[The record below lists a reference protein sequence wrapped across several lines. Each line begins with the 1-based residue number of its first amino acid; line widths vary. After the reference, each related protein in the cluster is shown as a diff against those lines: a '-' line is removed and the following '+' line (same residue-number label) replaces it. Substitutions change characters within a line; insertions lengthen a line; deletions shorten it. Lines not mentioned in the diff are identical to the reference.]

1 MSATADISSS
11 SSTHDKDLVQL
22 AGYHAYKYYD
32 VGHVEIVNGKYYEV
46 IDTEY
51 DTLTGLDAMAVKN
64 IETDELSVVYVGS
77 DQLTGD
83 WLKTNTQLPSYVEP
97 AQMIAAKEYFKDVID
112 RFGEVSSVTGNS
124 LAGANANAVGIAN
137 PNVKVVT
144 LNPAMLP
151 GGMIDSTK
159 KYSNI
164 TNYYSK
170 YDVLTTSQDSLKYS
184 DRIPGNVFAIN
195 NGVSMFS
202 EIIGN
207 HKGYPEAKI
216 DGEYK
221 IEIGKKGEPG
231 HGYIYVGADDH
242 IVTSIWTGAPLYGG
256 QATQI
261 QINEES
267 LHQLAEGIKSEVK
280 GRMGIAAGY
289 VENSISIVQDESA
302 EFNRRITQLQEMFQM
317 LFEDLA
323 GDPIFKGITTTGYI
337 IKSYIDRLI
346 ELLNTA
352 EEKCRFLN
360 SILNSKPAEIIEHIT
375 STNISVE
382 SIFAPAKAFLTNLRH
397 DVNELASGAQ
407 NIIRNEIPEIFKS
420 KKHDFVDAIVG
431 ELDAHY
437 TIIQD
442 NKVTVDSQLTMYGEQ
457 IRTIAELF
465 ASVDQN
471 SASYLDRKSNS
482 IEILKSSQQRV
493 KVSLKDS
500 PYLVNRMKLKEL
512 HVDIVHAI
520 LKNKSTVV
528 LMPIIV
534 VIRSTL
540 RAIEGLLE
548 SAILTIKAATNIA
561 IYGNPVSL
569 FWSIFSD
576 YDERVR
582 AAAKEAR
589 QPIEE
594 MEDVIEG
601 LRIAMDRLMMG
612 LPDMLSNFK
621 SYIDTAIFM
630 PSKYS
635 TIRLYNIASSSIFDE
650 MDLLFNDITH
660 QLGREK
666 GKAIDAALEIS
677 ESVLTNIRMLKEQID
692 RGTI

>member
-1 MSATADISSS
+1 MSATTDNSSVPN
-11 SSTHDKDLVQL
+11 THDKDLVQL

-46 IDTEY
+46 IDAEY
-51 DTLTGLDAMAVKN
+51 DTLTGLDAMALKN
-64 IETDELSVVYVGS
+64 METQEVSVVYVGS

-97 AQMIAAKEYFKDVID
+97 AQMIAAKEYFKDVTD
-112 RFGEVSSVTGNS
+112 RFGEVTSVTGNS
-124 LAGANANAVGIAN
+124 LAGANANAVGIEN

-151 GGMIDSTK
+151 GGLIDSTK
-159 KYSNI
+159 EYSNI

-170 YDVLTTSQDSLKYS
+170 YDMLTTSQDSLRYS

-195 NGVSMFS
+195 NGVSKFS

-207 HKGYPEAKI
+207 HKGYPEAKV
-216 DGEYK
+216 DGEFK
-221 IEIGKKGEPG
+221 IEIGKKGESG

-302 EFNRRITQLQEMFQM
+302 KFNRRITQLQEMFQM

-360 SILNSKPAEIIEHIT
+360 SILNSRPAELIEHIT
-375 STNISVE
+375 STDISIE
-382 SIFAPAKAFLTNLRH
+382 SIFAPAKAFLTNLRY
-397 DVNELASGAQ
+397 DVNELAAGAQ
-407 NIIRNEIPEIFKS
+407 NIIRNEIPETFKS

-437 TIIQD
+437 RIIQD
-442 NKVTVDSQLTMYGEQ
+442 NKVKVDSQLTDYGEK
-457 IRTIAELF
+457 IRTIAEIF
-465 ASVDQN
+465 TSVDQN
-471 SASYLDRKSNS
+471 SAGYLDKKSNS
-482 IEILKSSQQRV
+482 IEILKSSQQEVR
-493 KVSLKDS
+493 VSLKDS
-500 PYLVNRMKLKEL
+500 PYLVNRMKIKEL
-512 HVDIVHAI
+512 HLDIVHAI
-520 LKNKSTVV
+520 LKKKSTVV
-528 LMPIIV
+528 LMPILV

-548 SAILTIKAATNIA
+548 SAILAIKAATNIA

-569 FWSIFSD
+569 LWGIFSD

-594 MEDVIEG
+594 MEAVIEG
-601 LRIAMDRLMMG
+601 FRIAMDRLMMG
-612 LPDMLSNFK
+612 LPDMLSNFR

-635 TIRLYNIASSSIFDE
+635 NIRLYNIASSSIFDE

-666 GKAIDAALEIS
+666 GKAIDAVLEIS
-677 ESVLTNIRMLKEQID
+677 ESVLENIRILKEQID

>member
-1 MSATADISSS
+1 M
-11 SSTHDKDLVQL
+11 
-22 AGYHAYKYYD
+22 
-32 VGHVEIVNGKYYEV
+32 
-46 IDTEY
+46 
-51 DTLTGLDAMAVKN
+51 
-64 IETDELSVVYVGS
+64 
-77 DQLTGD
+77 
-83 WLKTNTQLPSYVEP
+83 
-97 AQMIAAKEYFKDVID
+97 
-112 RFGEVSSVTGNS
+112 
-124 LAGANANAVGIAN
+124 
-137 PNVKVVT
+137 
-144 LNPAMLP
+144 
-151 GGMIDSTK
+151 
-159 KYSNI
+159 
-164 TNYYSK
+164 
-170 YDVLTTSQDSLKYS
+170 LTTSQDSLKYS

-195 NGVSMFS
+195 NGVSKFS

-207 HKGYPEAKI
+207 HKGYPEAKV
-216 DGEYK
+216 DGEFK
-221 IEIGKKGEPG
+221 IEIGKKGEAG

-256 QATQI
+256 QTTQI
-261 QINEES
+261 QINEDS
-267 LHQLAEGIKSEVK
+267 LNQLAESIKSEVK

-375 STNISVE
+375 STDISVE

-420 KKHDFVDAIVG
+420 QKHDFVDAIVG

-442 NKVTVDSQLTMYGEQ
+442 NKEKVDNQLTVYGEQ
-457 IRTIAELF
+457 IRTIAEVF
-465 ASVDQN
+465 TSVDKN
-471 SASYLDRKSNS
+471 SASYIDKKSNS
-482 IEILKSSQQRV
+482 IEILKSSQQKVR
-493 KVSLKDS
+493 VSLKES

-520 LKNKSTVV
+520 LKKKSTVV
-528 LMPIIV
+528 LMPILV

-548 SAILTIKAATNIA
+548 SAILAIKAATNIA

-576 YDERVR
+576 FDERVS

-589 QPIEE
+589 QPFEE
-594 MEDVIEG
+594 MEAVIEG

-650 MDLLFNDITH
+650 MDLLFNDIVH

-666 GKAIDAALEIS
+666 GKAIDATLEIS
-677 ESVLTNIRMLKEQID
+677 ESVLANIRMLKEQID